1 MDTLKNDSARTL
13 SRTQFVWIAFF
24 VVIPSALFIL
34 QIGNQ
39 DFKSGMLLVGLSSIN
54 ERPEVD
60 PVFDGIDDRQS
71 SQWKSIVIQQLS
83 QPAGT
88 VERIER
94 DHRQL
99 GLDGLGYHFLIGNG
113 NGLGDGVIHVGYRWL
128 EQLAA
133 AKPLGST
140 NWNRDSISICL
151 VGNGDRRPFS
161 EIQIKHLTRLVQR
174 LQAELSV
181 PVDQITFEST
191 GQFFAEAQFR
201 GQLLDIPTSP

>member
-1 MDTLKNDSARTL
+1 MDILKNDTARTL

-24 VVIPSALFIL
+24 VIIPSSLFVL
-34 QIGNQ
+34 QIGTH

-54 ERPEVD
+54 ERPTVD
-60 PVFDGIDDRQS
+60 PVFDSIDNYKQ
-71 SQWKSIVIQQLS
+71 SQWQSIVIQQLG

-88 VERIER
+88 VERIDRE
-94 DHRQL
+94 HRLL
-99 GLDGLGYHFLIGNG
+99 GLDGLGFHFLIGNG
-113 NGLGDGVIHVGYRWL
+113 NGLGDGDIHVGYRWL

-140 NWNRDSISICL
+140 NWNRDTISICL

-161 EIQIKHLTRLVQR
+161 ETQIKHLTRLVQR

-181 PVDQITFEST
+181 PVDKITLEAT

-201 GQLLDIPTSP
+201 GQLLDIPVSP